1 MQNRVA
7 MRESIEIARSAPD
20 VFAFVSVGT
29 TDPQWRTEVDRMDVS
44 GPPALG
50 TQWEEY
56 STFFKFL
63 HTVTPVSVIELR
75 APNRVVVQ
83 TPPQHSSW
91 LRSVRE
97 VEALSSGGSRFTYE
111 LAFDLIAFKQMS
123 PIVPPAS
130 LVTWWYGRRI
140 RKYLR
145 NAKQILEGTPEK

>member
-7 MRESIEIARSAPD
+7 MRESIEITRSAED
-20 VFAFVSVGT
+20 VFAFVSIGT
-29 TDPQWRTEVDRMDVS
+29 TDPQWRTEVDRMEVN

-63 HTVTPVSVIELR
+63 HTMTPVSVVELQ
-75 APNRVVVQ
+75 APKRVVVQ
-83 TPPQHSSW
+83 TPAQHPSW

-97 VEALSSGGSRFTYE
+97 VESLTPRSSRFTYE
-111 LAFDLIAFKQMS
+111 LAFDLKAFKQMS
-123 PIVPPAS
+123 PVVPPRS
-130 LVTWWYGRRI
+130 LVTWWYGKRI

-145 NAKQILEGTPEK
+145 NAKQILEAHP